1 MHTLPFV
8 MALLTSGIIG
18 LACVAQ
24 APAPKT
30 TPAPTIN
37 IQATVAFL
45 VKAELATVIPPPS
58 PPPLGH
64 IGHLPRLRLDAGDPN
79 ARR

>member
-1 MHTLPFV
+1 MHALPFV

-24 APAPKT
+24 APAPT
-30 TPAPTIN
+30 TTHAPTIN

-45 VKAELATVIPPPS
+45 VKAELATVIPS
-58 PPPLGH
+58 P
-64 IGHLPRLRLDAGDPN
+64 
-79 ARR
+79 

>member
-24 APAPKT
+24 APAPTT

-45 VKAELATVIPPPS
+45 VKAELATVIPPLS
-58 PPPLGH
+58 ARSLGY
-64 IGHLPRLRLDAGDPN
+64 LSEVDMMPQN
-79 ARR
+79 Q

>member
-24 APAPKT
+24 APAPTT

-45 VKAELATVIPPPS
+45 VKAELATVIPPP
-58 PPPLGH
+58 PPPH
-64 IGHLPRLRLDAGDPN
+64 
-79 ARR
+79 

>member
-24 APAPKT
+24 APAPTT

-45 VKAELATVIPPPS
+45 VKAELATVIPSPS
-58 PPPLGH
+58 PPPLGR
-64 IGHLPRLRLDAGDPN
+64 IGQFPYP
-79 ARR
+79 

>member
-24 APAPKT
+24 APAPTT

-45 VKAELATVIPPPS
+45 VKAELATVIPTLTPPDNN
-58 PPPLGH
+58 LGYSRYV
-64 IGHLPRLRLDAGDPN
+64 IEPFVD
-79 ARR
+79 

>member
-24 APAPKT
+24 APVPTT
-30 TPAPTIN
+30 TPVPTIN
-37 IQATVAFL
+37 IQATIAFL

-64 IGHLPRLRLDAGDPN
+64 IGHLPCLRLDAGDPN

>member
-24 APAPKT
+24 APAPTT

-45 VKAELATVIPPPS
+45 VKAELATVIPHPS
-58 PPPLGH
+58 LPTLGH
-64 IGHLPRLRLDAGDPN
+64 IGQLMGP
-79 ARR
+79 